1 MFLLSCCFPCPG
13 EVFFVIFVFCV
24 FLFVYTCL
32 YFCAFVCICLNR
44 ICLHFPLHFFVF
56 LCISLYFFVCFLY
69 FFVLFVF
76 FVCSRFFI
84 FDSLTYPPPHA
95 FYLLRPRNLPRARFV
110 PVCSSLS
117 AVSDDALA
125 SSNLLHDCGA
135 RVHGRRAREP
145 VRWKRPSEQR
155 GCVNFFTCV
164 LFASYD
170 GVFFFWR
177 VLVVV
182 FVCARCIFFL

>member
-13 EVFFVIFVFCV
+13 EVFFVIFAFCV

-32 YFCAFVCICLNR
+32 HFCAFVCICLNR

-56 LCISLYFFVCFLY
+56 LCISLYVFCISLFCLY
-69 FFVLFVF
+69 FSFVRVFLFL
-76 FVCSRFFI
+76 I
-84 FDSLTYPPPHA
+84 HLLTRPAPRA
-95 FYLLRPRNLPRARFV
+95 LCLLRPRNLPRARFV